1 MYTKNALPDNR
12 AMASKIN
19 KRLASRLREI
29 RIRKHLTQQEV
40 AELCGIEYKHYQVLE
55 GPRPDD
61 VKLSTVEKIAAGL
74 NVPLWKLLKF

>member
-1 MYTKNALPDNR
+1 MYTAIALSDNTR
-12 AMASKIN
+12 MASKIN

-29 RIRKHLTQQEV
+29 RVRKGLTQQEV

-55 GPRPDD
+55 GSRPDD
-61 VKLSTVEKIAAGL
+61 VKLSTVEKIAIGL

>member
-1 MYTKNALPDNR
+1 MYTANALPDNTR
-12 AMASKIN
+12 MASKIN

-29 RIRKHLTQQEV
+29 RVRKDLTQQEV

-55 GPRPDD
+55 GSQPDD
-61 VKLSTVEKIAAGL
+61 VKLSTVEKIAIGL